1 MANPSRMKRD
11 IDKAKRDRADEKR
24 ERRQRHADS
33 DATAAVA
40 VSAPAIANDQL
51 LSRLEQVHA
60 QFDAHEIDFEEF
72 ERAKD
77 ALLAQLATD

>member
-24 ERRQRHADS
+24 ERRQRHADA
-33 DATAAVA
+33 DAGAAVA
-40 VSAPAIANDQL
+40 PGAPAVANDEL
-51 LSRLEQVHA
+51 LRRLEHLHA
-60 QFDAHEIDFEEF
+60 QFDADEIGFEEF

>member
-24 ERRQRHADS
+24 ERRQRNTDPDA
-33 DATAAVA
+33 ATAVA
-40 VSAPAIANDQL
+40 AAAPAVDNDEL
-51 LSRLEQVHA
+51 LSRLQQVHA
-60 QFDAHEIDFEEF
+60 QFDADEIGFEEF

>member
-24 ERRQRHADS
+24 ERRQRNADL

-40 VSAPAIANDQL
+40 PAAPAVANDELLIQL
-51 LSRLEQVHA
+51 QQVHA
-60 QFDAHEIDFEEF
+60 QFDAHEIGFEEF